1 MPFSIVKDD
10 ETFLVAFHIS
20 HGTLP
25 LVKKALAAIPTLVS
39 HLKTFKL
46 IFVLFSK
53 NIEQIK
59 IFDEKDIYDILD
71 FTIKENFIEGDS
83 FENVMALSY
92 SFDIVGYKRNI
103 FAYTT
108 VHLKSGLNSLN
119 AMALYNVIWLHEKGC
134 DFGTRN
140 SINLHEVALDTL
152 FKALEPFLRTNL
164 PIYSNTRNDPVV
176 FKGKLINQIRAA
188 RVLVGR

>member
-1 MPFSIVKDD
+1 LKEIQMPFSIVKDD

-46 IFVLFSK
+46 VFVLFSK
-53 NIEQIK
+53 NIEQIR
-59 IFDEKDIYDILD
+59 IFTEEDIYDILD

-92 SFDIVGYKRNI
+92 SFDTTGYKKNI
-103 FAYTT
+103 FVYTT

-134 DFGTRN
+134 DFGKKYKSQRIGIRYAFQ
-140 SINLHEVALDTL
+140 SIGAVL
-152 FKALEPFLRTNL
+152 TNESSDL
-164 PIYSNTRNDPVV
+164 
-176 FKGKLINQIRAA
+176 
-188 RVLVGR
+188 